1 MTRVIA
7 VQGAASAREVP
18 GLSALAEDARWYFA
32 QNETQ
37 LHEAIGEAEILLG
50 WNFRARTLREVWP
63 SARRLKWIHWGGAGV
78 DALLFPELVESDV
91 MVTNARGV
99 FDRPMAEY
107 VLGLIVA
114 FTKRFTETWSLQSR
128 KRWRHRLTD
137 TLQGKR
143 VLIVGA
149 GSIGRE
155 TARLCA
161 AVGMRVSGVGRRARA
176 DDPDFGR
183 VHACESL
190 PRALPDADFVVIAAP
205 LTPETRRLFTAGHFR
220 RMKRSARLL
229 NVGRGAIVDQDDL
242 VRALDT
248 GEIAGAA
255 LDVFEEEPLPATSPL
270 WSMPN
275 VIVSPHMSGD
285 FNGYPHALAE
295 VFVENYRRY
304 RAGEPLRNLVD
315 KTLGFV
321 PSSPDP

>member
-7 VQGAASAREVP
+7 VQGAASTREVP

-32 QNETQ
+32 QNEIQ
-37 LHEAIGEAEILLG
+37 LREALGEAEILLG
-50 WNFRARTLREVWP
+50 WDFRAGILREVWP
-63 SARRLKWIHWGGAGV
+63 EARRLKWIHWGGAGV

-107 VLGLIVA
+107 VLGLIIA
-114 FTKRFTETWSLQSR
+114 FTKRFAETWARQSR
-128 KRWRHRLTD
+128 RRWRHRLTD
-137 TLQGKR
+137 TLQGKN
-143 VLIVGA
+143 VLIIGA

-161 AVGMRVSGVGRRARA
+161 TVGMCVSGVGRRAR
-176 DDPDFGR
+176 DGDPDFGR

-190 PRALPDADFVVIAAP
+190 HRALPDADFVVIAAP
-205 LTPETRRLFTAGHFR
+205 LTRETRRLFTAEHFR

-229 NVGRGAIVDQDDL
+229 NVGRGAIVDQADL

-270 WSMPN
+270 WSLPN

-285 FNGYPHALAE
+285 FNGYEHALAE
-295 VFVENYRRY
+295 VFIENYRRY
-304 RAGEPLRNLVD
+304 REGEPLLNLVD

-321 PSSPDP
+321 PCTSDP